1 MELGATVCSV
11 KSPSCSTC
19 PVRTSCLAHKLT
31 APGPTGLKSE
41 TSSEERGTATAVTIS
56 SGGSRSKITKRAPK
70 TPSGDKTPFSDEQ
83 NKCGCSVCEVGED
96 GMAVMPVAVTDYPRK
111 APKT

>member
-19 PVRTSCLAHKLT
+19 PVRTSCLAHKLV
-31 APGPTGLKSE
+31 AAGPKELLSE
-41 TSSEERGTATAVTIS
+41 ASSRQDVTSTAVTIT
-56 SGGSRSKITKRAPK
+56 SGGSRSKRAKPV
-70 TPSGDKTPFSDEQ
+70 SEDKTPPSDGQ
-83 NKCGCSVCEVGED
+83 STCGCPVCEVGED
-96 GMAVMPVAVTDYPRK
+96 GMAVMPADVTDFPRK

>member
-19 PVRTSCLAHKLT
+19 PLRISCLAHELT
-31 APGPTGLKSE
+31 ADGPKGPRSE
-41 TSSEERGTATAVTIS
+41 ASSEEGVPAVTIGN
-56 SGGSRSKITKRAPK
+56 GGSRKRAQSLAK
-70 TPSGDKTPFSDEQ
+70 ISSEDKASLFDEQ
-83 NKCGCSVCEVGED
+83 NACGCAVCEVGED
-96 GMAVMPVAVTDYPRK
+96 GMAVMPMAVTDYPRK